1 MAFLVRVWPVRALL
15 RDRRPMLQRS
25 MSGVHDKI
33 KPIPPTRGK
42 YRIRLS
48 FIIPKES
55 RGRMFAEVRRRH
67 GRVRREP
74 RLAEMRFGWS
84 LEMAAMKPL
93 FDVIFG
99 LEGFEKTAFW
109 LGMFIAFLGA
119 GFFVDYLMHKQGF
132 GVFWNGVFVFAA
144 GFFGL
149 YLRYNFFQKPPYF
162 SYEPFVTAGLLFFS

>member
-1 MAFLVRVWPVRALL
+1 
-15 RDRRPMLQRS
+15 MLQRS

-33 KPIPPTRGK
+33 NPIPPTRGK

-55 RGRMFAEVRRRH
+55 RRRMFAEAAAPRSSSTRAAL
-67 GRVRREP
+67 GRDAIWMEP
-74 RLAEMRFGWS
+74 R
-84 LEMAAMKPL
+84 MAAMKPL

-132 GVFWNGVFVFAA
+132 GVFWNGVYVFIAA
-144 GFFGL
+144 FASL
-149 YLRYNFFQKPPYF
+149 YLRYNYFQRLPYTR
-162 SYEPFVTAGLLFFS
+162 YEPFVTAGLFFLSIAVFLTMMSFLRNRFW

>member
-1 MAFLVRVWPVRALL
+1 
-15 RDRRPMLQRS
+15 MLQRS

-33 KPIPPTRGK
+33 NPIPPTRGK

-48 FIIPKES
+48 FIIRKES
-55 RGRMFAEVRRRH
+55 RRKIAEAARSSS
-67 GRVRREP
+67 RER

-99 LEGFEKTAFW
+99 LDGFEKTAFW

-132 GVFWNGVFVFAA
+132 GVFWNGIYVSIAAFA
-144 GFFGL
+144 GL
-149 YLRYNFFQKPPYF
+149 YFRYNYFQRLPYTR
-162 SYEPFVTAGLLFFS
+162 YEPFVTAGLFFLSIAVFLTMMSFLRNRFW

>member
-1 MAFLVRVWPVRALL
+1 
-15 RDRRPMLQRS
+15 MLQRS

-33 KPIPPTRGK
+33 NPIPPTRGK

-55 RGRMFAEVRRRH
+55 RRRMFAEVRRRH
-67 GRVRREP
+67 GRARRER

-132 GVFWNGVFVFAA
+132 GVFWNGVYVFIAA
-144 GFFGL
+144 FAGL
-149 YLRYNFFQKPPYF
+149 YFRYNYFETLPYTR
-162 SYEPFVTAGLLFFS
+162 YEPFVTAGLFFLSIAVFLTMMSFLRNRFW